1 MAKKK
6 IATPSLE
13 AFTKVSN
20 IKNSSVKENRNI
32 KEELFNKNWQ
42 ADQVDSFERALG
54 INTKAGESKVE
65 YKHKVK
71 IFQPS
76 ADKDRDL
83 LTELM
88 NSPKH
93 KITYWKDNWTAL
105 GEYLIFVV
113 YTEEVKK
120 ED

>member
-6 IATPSLE
+6 VREQTLGS
-13 AFTKVSN
+13 FSSVSN
-20 IKNSSVKENRNI
+20 DKKSAERNLGA
-32 KEELFNKNWQ
+32 ELFNKNWQ
-42 ADQVDSFERALG
+42 EEKIDAFEKGLG
-54 INTKAGESKVE
+54 IDTSKKQDVQ

-93 KITYWKDNWTAL
+93 TITYWKDNWTAL
-105 GEYLIFVV
+105 GEYLVFVV
-113 YTEEVKK
+113 YTEEITK